1 MSRHRLLNVRTLL
14 PILTAFLLIVAVAC
28 GSDEAEAPQAPAK
41 SDTPKAAAPSKPSSS
56 SSGTAS
62 TPVPKAAAAK
72 SAPAATGG
80 DAKYGG
86 NIRMSAYADTKDWDP
101 LGSASLSSIQS
112 YSQLYNQLVQ
122 FDSAETTKVVGD
134 LATGWDVSDGGQ
146 TFTFHLPKNAQ
157 WQDGVDIT
165 ADDVVYALSRY
176 MNPENS
182 IGRSGLFRNYTL
194 PVDEG
199 GISKID
205 DHTVEMKLSF
215 ASGAFINFLAL
226 DYAKILPKHH
236 LEAGKDLNLAEGII
250 ENNSGSGPFK
260 LTEYQR
266 GNLYSVVKN
275 DNYFKEGRPY
285 FDSID
290 HYIITDTGTLIAQ
303 YKAGQLEM
311 MNGGFSNLTPTEYLE
326 LDADT
331 KGSDNGHIRA
341 IEFPGTRNWGLMIN
355 RKAEPF
361 TDPMVAKA
369 IYLALDRFQLN
380 DLVEDGTA
388 DPPCALMG
396 MGYSFEECTTF
407 PGIRDKKSDGGKADL
422 AYAKQLMAD
431 AGYPDGFTT
440 KYDARQVGTYPDTC
454 AVVKQQLSK
463 TLGIEGEIQTHE
475 SAAGYALYGTSRAEG
490 SVGDWELSCQ
500 GEGMTVI
507 DADALLGGVYLK
519 GATRN
524 YTDWETPTAR
534 TAFEEQKVEQDPAKR
549 KEMLKAYE
557 DYLIPTNPDDISQG
571 FEDNH
576 WVTLFWGKF
585 FWLVH
590 EDIQGFNAP
599 ATVQYGFKHE
609 DLWLDR

>member
-28 GSDEAEAPQAPAK
+28 GSDEAESPQAPAK
-41 SDTPKAAAPSKPSSS
+41 SDTPKAAAPSKPSSSSSS

-260 LTEYQR
+260 LTE
-266 GNLYSVVKN
+266 
-275 DNYFKEGRPY
+275 
-285 FDSID
+285 
-290 HYIITDTGTLIAQ
+290 
-303 YKAGQLEM
+303 
-311 MNGGFSNLTPTEYLE
+311 
-326 LDADT
+326 
-331 KGSDNGHIRA
+331 
-341 IEFPGTRNWGLMIN
+341 
-355 RKAEPF
+355 
-361 TDPMVAKA
+361 
-369 IYLALDRFQLN
+369 
-380 DLVEDGTA
+380 
-388 DPPCALMG
+388 
-396 MGYSFEECTTF
+396 
-407 PGIRDKKSDGGKADL
+407 
-422 AYAKQLMAD
+422 
-431 AGYPDGFTT
+431 
-440 KYDARQVGTYPDTC
+440 
-454 AVVKQQLSK
+454 
-463 TLGIEGEIQTHE
+463 
-475 SAAGYALYGTSRAEG
+475 
-490 SVGDWELSCQ
+490 
-500 GEGMTVI
+500 
-507 DADALLGGVYLK
+507 
-519 GATRN
+519 
-524 YTDWETPTAR
+524 
-534 TAFEEQKVEQDPAKR
+534 
-549 KEMLKAYE
+549 
-557 DYLIPTNPDDISQG
+557 
-571 FEDNH
+571 
-576 WVTLFWGKF
+576 
-585 FWLVH
+585 
-590 EDIQGFNAP
+590 
-599 ATVQYGFKHE
+599 
-609 DLWLDR
+609 